1 MSALVAKYLD
11 AIYKDGARGEISPC
25 GREMHDCWSM
35 ARAARVELYGRKLLA
50 SRGGE
55 YQHDPA
61 GFTARY
67 REQIAEMVEI
77 PEPVP
82 GCVVAVL
89 RRKLGICSHVGLV
102 VHDMNRTGH
111 GLHVLEI
118 NPGQNA
124 RMIPLYRFREANQLR
139 VLKFYDDPSL
149 SQQA

>member
-11 AIYKDGARGEISPC
+11 AIYKDGARGELSHC
-25 GREMHDCWSM
+25 GRLLLDCWGL
-35 ARAARVELYGRKLLA
+35 ARLARVELYGRKLLA

-55 YQHDPA
+55 YRHDPD
-61 GFTARY
+61 GFTAHY
-67 REQIAEMVEI
+67 HEQAAEMVEI

-89 RRKLGICSHVGLV
+89 RRKLGMCSHVGLV
-102 VHDMNRTGH
+102 THDINRTGL

-124 RMIPLYRFREANQLR
+124 RLVQLYRFRETYRLR
-139 VLKFYDDPSL
+139 VLKFYDDKEVD
-149 SQQA
+149 